1 MIFILDL
8 LLFFLPFGTQVVS
21 TELSELCSETK
32 ISVKISWKM
41 WGSVN
46 ILTAVFRA
54 KSPQLRG
61 IQTEA
66 QIPISSTGIAALR
79 AFKGRSRDL
88 AVILCS
94 SVCWGHLRDLV
105 QSFWVYWGGYR
116 ELYVLRTPWSAK
128 FIGVFPT
135 CATACTWSKMWSID
149 WYRFDISCARSIDR
163 SRLPPRSMVP
173 FCYFA
178 DFVSPRLTSKDR
190 FGSKCP
196 VHAAQKK
203 WTTETRGFALW

>member
-1 MIFILDL
+1 
-8 LLFFLPFGTQVVS
+8 
-21 TELSELCSETK
+21 
-32 ISVKISWKM
+32 M

-66 QIPISSTGIAALR
+66 QVPISSTGIAALR

-128 FIGVFPT
+128 FIVVFPT
-135 CATACTWSKMWSID
+135 CATACTLTKIWSID

-163 SRLPPRSMVP
+163 DYRQGRWYRFVTSLILCRRAWRQKTGLVQNVPCTRRKKTERLRPV
-173 FCYFA
+173 
-178 DFVSPRLTSKDR
+178 DSPCDR
-190 FGSKCP
+190 PEAIPGW
-196 VHAAQKK
+196 A
-203 WTTETRGFALW
+203 TNLWHNSAHGL